1 MDLIRERLPT
11 LFLSA
16 VVFLAAVCG
25 ASLCRAES
33 ETTTTVPVFRGEMLL
48 GMSAAFTG
56 PSRGLGIEL
65 YRGSMA
71 YFRYINAHGGVNG
84 RRIVLRT
91 MDDGYNPDPA
101 VENTIRLID
110 DDSVI
115 ALFNFVGTPTVTR
128 ILPLLMIKRD
138 RSRYLF
144 FPFTGSQPQRSPPY
158 DEYVFNLRASY
169 LEETA
174 GLVSKFL
181 EIGRSRI
188 AVFYQAD
195 AYGRSGWDGVRRAL
209 RKNGLEISGEA
220 SYRRGASFTDSMNA
234 QAAIIRD
241 AKPDAVISVGSYEAC
256 AAFIRDARAAGLDVP
271 VANLSFVGSE
281 NMLELLLRTG
291 SAELTRDLIN
301 SQVVP
306 SYEDTS
312 LPAVREYRTIMAAY
326 APDAPEGIESD
337 LYTSPRYGFVSFE
350 GFLNAKVMVH
360 VLQRLG
366 ENSQAGDI
374 RRAAETLNNLDIGI
388 DVPVRFS
395 RSDHQGL
402 EKVYF
407 TTVSNGTFVPVED
420 WSIWA
425 K

>member
-1 MDLIRERLPT
+1 MPILRKRLST
-11 LFLSA
+11 LLLSISILLA
-16 VVFLAAVCG
+16 VVGG
-25 ASLCRAES
+25 AFSVKAETQAPAS
-33 ETTTTVPVFRGEMLL
+33 VPAFRGELLL

-56 PSRGLGIEL
+56 QSRNLGIEL

-91 MDDGYNPDPA
+91 LDDGYNPDPA
-101 VENTIRLID
+101 MENTIRLIE

-115 ALFNFVGTPTVTR
+115 ALFNYVGTPTVTR
-128 ILPLLMIKRD
+128 ILPLLMLKRD

-144 FPFTGSQPQRSPPY
+144 FPFTGSQPQREPPY

-169 LEETA
+169 IEETA
-174 GLVSKFL
+174 GLVSRLL

-209 RKNGLEISGEA
+209 RENGLEIAGEA
-220 SYRRGASFTDSMNA
+220 SYRRGASFKDSMSA
-234 QAAIIRD
+234 QAAIIKD
-241 AKPDAVISVGSYEAC
+241 AQPDAVVSVGSYEAC
-256 AAFIRDARAAGLDVP
+256 AAFIRDARAAGLDAP
-271 VANLSFVGSE
+271 IANLSFVGSE
-281 NMLELLLRTG
+281 SMLGLLMREG
-291 SAELTRDLIN
+291 GAELTRDLIN

-312 LPAVREYRTIMAAY
+312 LPAVREYRRIMDEY
-326 APDAPEGIESD
+326 APGPPEGFGDES
-337 LYTSPRYGFVSFE
+337 YASPRYGFVSFE

-366 ENSQAGDI
+366 ENARAADI

-388 DVPVRFS
+388 DVPVGFS
-395 RSDHQGL
+395 RNDHQGL
-402 EKVYF
+402 VKIYY
-407 TTVSNGTFVPVED
+407 TTVSEGAFVPVQD
-420 WSIWA
+420 WSRWE

>member
-1 MDLIRERLPT
+1 MDLIRERVPT

-16 VVFLAAVCG
+16 FVFMATVCC
-25 ASLCRAES
+25 ASWCRAES

-220 SYRRGASFTDSMNA
+220 SYRRGTSFTDSMNA
-234 QAAIIRD
+234 QAAIITD

-271 VANLSFVGSE
+271 IANLSFVGSE
-281 NMLELLLRTG
+281 SMLEMLLRAG
-291 SAELTRDLIN
+291 DAELTRDLIN

-312 LPAVREYRTIMAAY
+312 LPAVREYRTIMDAY
-326 APDAPEGIESD
+326 APDAPEGFDDEFYS
-337 LYTSPRYGFVSFE
+337 SPRYGFVSFE

-366 ENSQAGDI
+366 ENSRAGDI

-395 RSDHQGL
+395 RNDHQGL

-407 TTVSNGTFVPVED
+407 TTVSNGTFVPVQD